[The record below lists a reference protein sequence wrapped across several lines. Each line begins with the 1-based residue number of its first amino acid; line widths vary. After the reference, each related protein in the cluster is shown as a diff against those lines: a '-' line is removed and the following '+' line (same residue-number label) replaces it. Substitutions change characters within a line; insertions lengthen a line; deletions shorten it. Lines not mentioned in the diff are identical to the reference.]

1 MNMNSSSDLLQYAGG
16 FQVMEDA
23 EMKVALPV
31 VLGVICLVGLAGNTM
46 VVAVLLYDFRQ
57 AKSSVA
63 NGLVVLLSATDLLI
77 LLFCAPLRAAV
88 YSRPSWPL
96 GWFLCKTSD
105 YFFQACLSAK
115 SFTLAAVG
123 HARYQHVAEPKNYI
137 HFKCRRLI
145 AVTCSIWSLS
155 VLLPVPHW
163 LFADLRRRE
172 DHTACVLEIP
182 AHAWH
187 FMRVFGVAYPL
198 VVYITPLGF
207 ALACLLKALLKN
219 EPAGNTNRT
228 PNRRYEL
235 RRVTA
240 MLLALSGAFA
250 LMRLPEWVAWT
261 WSRYRGASGAAP
273 PVALLVAAQ
282 LLTLANCAVNPLVL
296 LAASQDFKDGAR
308 SAWAVAT
315 RRRAGGQGGTST
327 FGEKVCSAAPPHAG
341 AASSLCALPTISA
354 RQDVAICRDLG
365 QSVPPDVQHFWQH
378 RKSAAPVDNNDPIPW
393 ESQEQ
398 A

>member
-1 MNMNSSSDLLQYAGG
+1 MNSSADLLEYVGG
-16 FQVMEDA
+16 FQTMGDA

-31 VLGVICLVGLAGNTM
+31 VLGVICLVGLAGNTV

-57 AKSSVA
+57 GKSSVA
-63 NGLVVLLSATDLLI
+63 NGLIVLLSASDLLI

-123 HARYQHVAEPKNYI
+123 HARYQHVAEPKSYVR
-137 HFKCRRLI
+137 FKCRRLI
-145 AVTCSIWSLS
+145 ALTCSIWCLS
-155 VLLPVPHW
+155 FLLPIPHG
-163 LFADLRRRE
+163 LFADLRRRGE
-172 DHTACVLEIP
+172 RTACVLEVP

-187 FMRVFGVAYPL
+187 FMSAFGVAYPL
-198 VVYITPLGF
+198 AAYLTPLGF
-207 ALACLLKALLKN
+207 ALAWLLRALLKN
-219 EPAGNTNRT
+219 EAGRSRT
-228 PNRRYEL
+228 ASRRYEV

-261 WSRYRGASGAAP
+261 WSRYRGVRGAAP
-273 PVALLVAAQ
+273 PVALLLAAQ
-282 LLTLANCAVNPLVL
+282 VLTLANCAVNPLVL
-296 LAASQDFKDGAR
+296 LVASQDFTEGVR
-308 SAWAVAT
+308 SAWAAAAR
-315 RRRAGGQGGTST
+315 RRRAGGHGGTTSS
-327 FGEKVCSAAPPHAG
+327 FPGEKAGG
-341 AASSLCALPTISA
+341 AASSLCALPTICA
-354 RQDVAICRDLG
+354 REDVPICRDLG
-365 QSVPPDVQHFWQH
+365 LSVPPDVQHFWQH
-378 RKSAAPVDNNDPIPW
+378 RENATPADNNDPIPW
-393 ESQEQ
+393 ERQDQ